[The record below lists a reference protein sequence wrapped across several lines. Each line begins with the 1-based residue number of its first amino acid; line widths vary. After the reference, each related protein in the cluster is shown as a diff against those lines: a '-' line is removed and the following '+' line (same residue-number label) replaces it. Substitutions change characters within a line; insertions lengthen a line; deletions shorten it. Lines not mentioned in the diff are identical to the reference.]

1 MTVQIS
7 KSSMK
12 QPENKL
18 KAMKDDSTIRF
29 VLGKGYLPKYVCQIT
44 RRQKTYDLTITLAT
58 NRNKTFEEF
67 KAKSPSRIITI
78 VNGYVETS
86 K

>member
-44 RRQKTYDLTITLAT
+44 RRQKTYDLTITLA
-58 NRNKTFEEF
+58 NRNKIFEEF
-67 KAKSPSRIITI
+67 LAVDQSRAITLI
-78 VNGYVETS
+78 NGYVEAA